1 MTGVPSFTIGP
12 TAPAART
19 CLQEWRAAVEMLFDV
34 EPLGSAFEAS
44 ISSYA
49 LGPILIGQSSA
60 SAQAFSRNEAVIQR
74 SQIDH
79 MMVQLYLRGGF
90 TGQAA
95 GTAIAVEPGD
105 ICCFDLA
112 FGFET
117 RAPDFENITMIVP
130 KSTLH
135 PLANTDFFHGLV
147 LRADDTANLLLA
159 SHMRELLKLC
169 PTIGQDEIDAVAQ
182 VTTEIVRL
190 CLRMPGRQRL
200 APDAREGSLVDRGE
214 AYIGEHLSDPD
225 LDASKICEVFGVS
238 RPTLYRQ
245 FEPLGGVASV
255 IRNWRLSNVFGDL
268 ERANGEPFHEIARRN
283 GFANGAG
290 CSRAFKSRYGLSP
303 SAFRRLRFHAPPRKG
318 QYDAPQPGLA
328 QWLRA
333 LGKS

>member
-1 MTGVPSFTIGP
+1 VTGIPSFTIGP

-19 CLQEWRAAVEMLFDV
+19 CLQEWRTAVELLFDV
-34 EPLGSAFEAS
+34 EPLGSEFEAT

-79 MMVQLYLRGGF
+79 MMVQIYLTGGF
-90 TGQAA
+90 TGQAE
-95 GTAIAVEPGD
+95 GTEISVEPGD
-105 ICCFDLA
+105 VCCFDLA

-117 RAPDFENITMIVP
+117 RAPDFSNITMIVP
-130 KSTLH
+130 KSVLH
-135 PLANTDFFHGLV
+135 PLATTDFFHGLV
-147 LRADDTANLLLA
+147 LRSDDTANLLLA
-159 SHMRELLKLC
+159 SHMRELLRIC
-169 PTIGQDEIDAVAQ
+169 PTIDRDEIDAVAQ
-182 VTTEIVRL
+182 VTAEIVRL
-190 CLRMPGRQRL
+190 CLRMPRRQRL
-200 APDAREGSLVDRGE
+200 APDAREGSLVDRVK
-214 AYIGEHLSDPD
+214 AYIGENLSDPD
-225 LDASKICEVFGVS
+225 LDARAICEVFGVS

-245 FEPLGGVASV
+245 FESLGGVASV

-268 ERANGEPFHEIARRN
+268 ERTNGEPFHEVARRN

-303 SAFRRLRFHAPPRKG
+303 SAFRRLRFHSPQQISNR
-318 QYDAPQPGLA
+318 DAAQPGLA

-333 LGKS
+333 LGRT